1 MVDLQTISAHLRRFQ
16 FVSLRTANIIE
27 LKNISDKPSISKG
40 QLRSHKGIFR
50 LKKKKKLAKICGFQ
64 EKKSKKRTESKK
76 IYNTKDIAEAK
87 RRLGA
92 VTLKCLHFLS
102 NVSST

>member
-50 LKKKKKLAKICGFQ
+50 LKKKRNLRKFAA
-64 EKKSKKRTESKK
+64 SKKKK
-76 IYNTKDIAEAK
+76 VRKE
-87 RRLGA
+87 
-92 VTLKCLHFLS
+92 LK
-102 NVSST
+102 VRKYTIQKI